1 MSYRPVAGSRCSRDS
16 RTRFERVRSDAP
28 VTSCAASRVKPP
40 RNMAIR
46 ANCSRSSSARRCHDA
61 SNTTRMLRCRCST
74 WRRSVSRKSRLRRI
88 SCRISGGLTTST
100 HEAARRMASGLP
112 PTARQIVAIA
122 ARSPLR
128 GANAGEARR
137 ALCRNSSTALNE
149 ASASIGASGGGTSMP
164 SSLNTV
170 SSRRPRRSR
179 EVARIVTRA
188 AALRMSDTTAAPFRR
203 CSKLSRSS
211 STHLSARCAASWCAC
226 GIPGLNA
233 SPIDSPIVVT
243 MCSASRS
250 GVSGTKNAPSG
261 NPAIFLIATSCAT
274 RVFPLPPVPSTVIM
288 RTAGSPIETGQCRQF
303 LLPPDERRRLC
314 RNVVEAC
321 GRQWRR
327 TRREGRRSLGR
338 RLHIGN
344 RGAEHRLRLIRS
356 VQERLQLGAH
366 EPHAADARARILF
379 EHPVDEIEK
388 GGGSVGPERFEIR
401 HSIVQHRL
409 DDLRR

>member
-1 MSYRPVAGSRCSRDS
+1 
-16 RTRFERVRSDAP
+16 
-28 VTSCAASRVKPP
+28 
-40 RNMAIR
+40 
-46 ANCSRSSSARRCHDA
+46 
-61 SNTTRMLRCRCST
+61 
-74 WRRSVSRKSRLRRI
+74 
-88 SCRISGGLTTST
+88 
-100 HEAARRMASGLP
+100 MASGLP

-122 ARSPLR
+122 ERSPLP

-137 ALCRNSSTALNE
+137 ALCRNNSTAPNE

-211 STHLSARCAASWCAC
+211 STHLSARCAASWYAC

-233 SPIDSPIVVT
+233 SPIDSADRRDDVLRFAQRRERHEERAVRKPRDIPDRHLLRD
-243 MCSASRS
+243 ARL
-250 GVSGTKNAPSG
+250 
-261 NPAIFLIATSCAT
+261 PAAAGAKHGDHAHGRIAD
-274 RVFPLPPVPSTVIM
+274 
-288 RTAGSPIETGQCRQF
+288 ETGQCRQL

-321 GRQWRR
+321 GRQWSRTS
-327 TRREGRRSLGR
+327 TRREAFAREAAPYRESGSPSIVCARSAR
-338 RLHIGN
+338 C
-344 RGAEHRLRLIRS
+344 RS
-356 VQERLQLGAH
+356 SLQFGAH
-366 EPHAADARARILF
+366 ETHAADARARILF
-379 EHPVDEIEK
+379 EHPVHEIEK

-409 DDLRR
+409 DDLGDEIAGERRLPREHLEEHDAERPDVGAGIERLRVVRASGLR